1 LARRKVA
8 LSPHVVSTINRGWTL
23 ERFVNRHVRWA
34 QMRRRLSL
42 PVYLGELLLNPIA
55 WIAAALG
62 AWSLLPGRMDVR
74 LGVAAL
80 AGIALKCG
88 ADVLLWRRLNGKLPP
103 PGHVPLIPVKDLLMA
118 GIWLAGAFRKTV
130 NWRGNLFYIERG
142 SRLVPQQSGTFT
154 STMEEV
160 G

>member
-1 LARRKVA
+1 MSRTPCELSAGAEHEILLISDSNVRVGPDYLRETAAELSDPDVA
-8 LSPHVVSTINRGWTL
+8 LVSNVLVGQ
-23 ERFVNRHVRWA
+23 EA
-34 QMRRRLSL
+34 
-42 PVYLGELLLNPIA
+42 
-55 WIAAALG
+55 
-62 AWSLLPGRMDVR
+62 DR
-74 LGVAAL
+74 LG
-80 AGIALKCG
+80 
-88 ADVLLWRRLNGKLPP
+88 RLNGKLPP

-154 STMEEV
+154 STREEV